1 MRIDLLAIDAFENV
15 QKNQQKLEELHNV
28 KRVGKPEFYAT
39 KGKQVKC
46 HCEKTEAQFFDANSL
61 R

>member
-15 QKNQQKLEELHNV
+15 QKKKSTKAWRTNV
-28 KRVGKPEFYAT
+28 KRVGKPEFYVT

-46 HCEKTEAQFFDANSL
+46 HCGKTEAQFFDANSL